1 MTLKQVCR
9 VIFCFI
15 SIILLASALSY
26 AEDERINLKLDSD
39 RIFSLLTGLRLNI
52 PKEEKTRNDLITKI
66 GSSASNRRQRD
77 GRESLEMPS
86 KRAKQAE
93 IKALKVRRVVAI
105 QN

>member
-1 MTLKQVCR
+1 MTLKQVWR
-9 VIFCFI
+9 VIYCFI

-66 GSSASNRRQRD
+66 GSSASNRRER

-86 KRAKQAE
+86 KRVKQAE